1 MSSKNLPTAKQGELW
16 QELAVEH
23 HWFHIVRAMILNG
36 QLRDMGPNA
45 WAAYCIIKAHTAL
58 DTGESWPSIET
69 IADLMGVS
77 KPTAERAVKTLI
89 DDGVVERGRKKG
101 RSGTFKIRES
111 VPMTLQGEVIAKGER
126 SYSPLGFGDFIE
138 ELKRYAKHGIA
149 PSDGKISINFTVNV
163 INQGDNGSVQI
174 GDINVVS
181 DSAPTREEVLKRLA
195 DMKKV
200 LKNI

>member
-36 QLRDMGPNA
+36 QLRDIGPNA
-45 WAAYCIIKAHTAL
+45 WAAYCVIKAHTAL
-58 DTGESWPSIET
+58 DSGESWPSMDT
-69 IADLMGVS
+69 IAKLIGVS

-89 DDGVVERGRKKG
+89 DDGIVERGRKKG

-126 SYSPLGFGDFIE
+126 AYSPLGFQDFIT
-138 ELKRYAKHGIA
+138 ELQRYAKHGIE
-149 PSDGKISINFTVNV
+149 PSDGRISINFTVNV

-174 GDINVVS
+174 GDVNVVG
-181 DSAPTREEVLKRLA
+181 DTAIDREEVQKRLA
-195 DMKKV
+195 DMKRI
-200 LKNI
+200 LKSL